1 MTAKTKTNFI
11 FEIDHPDTVAPRAIQ
26 ASVVGQKG
34 LLTWKALEIDEISP
48 FKTRY
53 VFQIKHPRD
62 ITPQEIEQKMEGRQ
76 GCISFKILDVIPQ

>member
-11 FEIDHPDTVAPRAIQ
+11 FEIDHPGTVAPRAIQ
-26 ASVVGQKG
+26 TSVVGQKG
-34 LLTWKALEIDEISP
+34 LLDFKALEINEISP

-76 GCISFKILDVIPQ
+76 GCISLKILDIIPQ